1 MERVISSKDVTML
14 THVKNFKAIWKDEGA
29 VTALEYAILAGL
41 VAAALVGMFATW
53 GTKLAA
59 KLTSALG

>member
-1 MERVISSKDVTML
+1 ML

-53 GTKLAA
+53 GSKLAT